1 MTFGRMV
8 LLVVPTLAAITAA
21 GQQSSNMTITS
32 PAFANGGNI
41 PSKYTCDG
49 ADVNP
54 PLQFHGVPATAKGL
68 VLIVDDPDAPGR
80 TFTHWFVWN
89 IDPKQTS
96 IAEGARFPNQG
107 VNDFGRTGY
116 GGPCP
121 PPSGSHRYFF
131 RLYALDRQIELPS
144 GSKRSRLETEMK
156 GHIVAQA
163 ELMGGYER
171 KK

>member
-8 LLVVPTLAAITAA
+8 LLAVLALAAITAA

-54 PLQFHGVPATAKGL
+54 PLQFHDVPATAKS
-68 VLIVDDPDAPGR
+68 VALIVDDPDAPGR
-80 TFTHWFVWN
+80 TFTHWFVWH

-96 IAEGARFPNQG
+96 IAESVRFPNQG

-121 PPSGSHRYFF
+121 PSGSHRYFF
-131 RLYALDRQIELPS
+131 KLYALDRQIELPS
-144 GSKRSRLETEMK
+144 GPKRSRLETEMK

-163 ELMGGYER
+163 ELMGRYER